1 MLSREG
7 FLNDAF
13 LRWFPYEPTP
23 CQYALLQKVASFLTS
38 DDGDILVVNG
48 YAGMVAGGHY
58 SFTASAPKEVAG
70 TDTITGWLDS
80 FGFLSGSDVAT

>member
-23 CQYALLQKVASFLTS
+23 CQYALLQKVAKYV
-38 DDGDILVVNG
+38 DDIL
-48 YAGMVAGGHY
+48 GGVY
-58 SFTASAPKEVAG
+58 NYPDDPNAPTLEMAENLK
-70 TDTITGWLDS
+70 
-80 FGFLSGSDVAT
+80 